1 MTENNT
7 KIIIDWLQFTLLVDN
22 GLEIVFRILKL
33 NPADFEQ
40 LDKGGLGYKDQLINN
55 NVRIYYNGNPGMGIN
70 TSISGK
76 GCRYMESQGQ
86 DLWSLLFR
94 LARSARI
101 NITRLDLALDTD
113 IKLIDKIRQ
122 KIDKKEYISKSRSI
136 SYICKS
142 GSASTRTET
151 IYIGSRSSE
160 LMIRIYDKAVE
171 QGLEE
176 IDWERWEI
184 VLKKDKIKQAIP
196 LLKKDISQTFKN
208 ILYTYFRPIKKIESN
223 KSRSKVESWY
233 LRFLGKVEK
242 VSLYKDPE
250 QKTIEDKWQWVE
262 KQVAPTLALLSLAFE
277 NTDFLAGIA
286 QGNIDRIKQ
295 KDMELVKKYKEQWLW
310 I

>member
-1 MTENNT
+1 MTDFNN
-7 KIIIDWLQFTLLVDN
+7 KIIIDWLQFTLLRDD
-22 GLEIVFRILKL
+22 GLQVVFKILKL
-33 NPADFEQ
+33 NPADYEK

-55 NVRIYYNGNPGMGIN
+55 NVRIYFNGNKGMGIN

-76 GCRYMESQGQ
+76 GCRYMESQGI
-86 DLWSLLFR
+86 DLWSLVFR

-101 NITRLDLALDTD
+101 NITRLDLALDTS

-122 KIDKKEYISKSRSI
+122 NIDTKKYISKSRSI

-142 GSASTRTET
+142 GKESTRTET
-151 IYIGSRSSE
+151 IYIGSRSSD

-171 QGLEE
+171 QGIEG

-184 VLKKDKIKQAIP
+184 VLKKDKIIEAIP

-208 ILYTYFRPIKKIESN
+208 ILYTYFRPLKKIESN

-233 LRFLGKVEK
+233 LKFLGKVEK
-242 VSLYKDPE
+242 ISLYRDPM
-250 QKTIEDKWQWVE
+250 QKTIEDKWNWVE

-295 KDMELVKKYKEQWLW
+295 KDLNLIEKYKEQ
-310 I
+310 

>member
-1 MTENNT
+1 MTDFKD
-7 KIIIDWLQFTLLVDN
+7 KIIIDWLQFTLLRDN
-22 GLEIVFRILKL
+22 GLDTVFKILRL
-33 NPADFEQ
+33 SPADFEK

-55 NVRIYYNGNPGMGIN
+55 NIRIYFNGNLGMGVN

-76 GCRYMESQGQ
+76 GCRYMESQGIN
-86 DLWSLLFR
+86 LWSLVFR
-94 LARSARI
+94 LAQSAKI
-101 NITRLDLALDTD
+101 NITRVDLALDTN
-113 IKLIDKIRQ
+113 IKLIDKIRDN
-122 KIDKKEYISKSRSI
+122 IDRKKYISKSRSI

-142 GSASTRTET
+142 GTTSTRTET
-151 IYIGSRSSE
+151 VYIGSRSSD

-184 VLKKDKIKQAIP
+184 VLKKDKIKEAIP
-196 LLKKDISQTFKN
+196 LLKKGISKTFKN
-208 ILYTYFRPIKKIESN
+208 ILFTYFRPISKVESN

-233 LRFLGKVEK
+233 LKFLGKVEK

-250 QKTIEDKWQWVE
+250 QKTIEDKWAWVE

-286 QGNIDRIKQ
+286 NGNMERIKQ
-295 KDMELVKKYKEQWLW
+295 KDLELIKKYKEQ
-310 I
+310 

>member
-1 MTENNT
+1 MTEKDN
-7 KIIIDWLQFTLLVDN
+7 KIIVDWLQFTLLKDD
-22 GLEIVFRILKL
+22 GLQIVFRILRL
-33 NPADFEQ
+33 NPGDFEK

-55 NVRIYYNGNPGMGIN
+55 NVRIYYNGSIGMGIN
-70 TSISGK
+70 TCISGK
-76 GCRYMESQGQ
+76 GCRYMESQGI

-94 LARSARI
+94 LERSDKI

-113 IKLIDKIRQ
+113 IKLIDKIRAN
-122 KIDKKEYISKSRSI
+122 IDSKKYISKSRSI

-142 GSASTRTET
+142 GKDSTRTET

-171 QGLEE
+171 QGIEE

-184 VLKKDKIKQAIP
+184 VLKKDKIREAIP
-196 LLKKDISQTFKN
+196 LLKKNISQAFRN

-233 LRFLGKVEK
+233 IKFLGKVEK
-242 VSLYKDPE
+242 VSLYKDPS
-250 QKTIEDKWQWVE
+250 QKTIEDKWAWVE
-262 KQVAPTLALLSLAFE
+262 KQVAPTLSLLALAFE

-286 QGNIDRIKQ
+286 QGNVDRIKQ
-295 KDMELVKKYKEQWLW
+295 KDLELIKKYKEN
-310 I
+310 

>member
-7 KIIIDWLQFTLLVDN
+7 KIIIDWLQFTLLRDD
-22 GLEIVFRILKL
+22 GLGVIFRILRL

-55 NVRIYYNGNPGMGIN
+55 NVRIYFNGNKGMGIN

-86 DLWSLLFR
+86 DLWSLVFR
-94 LARSARI
+94 LERSDKI
-101 NITRLDLALDTD
+101 NITRLDLALDTSV
-113 IKLIDKIRQ
+113 KLIDKIRA

-136 SYICKS
+136 SYICRS
-142 GSASTRTET
+142 GATSTRTET
-151 IYIGSRSSE
+151 IYIGSRSSD

-184 VLKKDKIKQAIP
+184 VLKKDKIKEAIP

-233 LRFLGKVEK
+233 IRFLGKVEK
-242 VSLYKDPE
+242 VSLYKDPA
-250 QKTIEDKWQWVE
+250 QRTIEDKWNWIE
-262 KQVAPTLALLSLAFE
+262 KQVAPTLALLSLAFD
-277 NTDFLAGIA
+277 NTEFLSGLAL
-286 QGNIDRIKQ
+286 GNTERIKQ
-295 KDMELVKKYKEQWLW
+295 KDLELIKKYKEQ
-310 I
+310 

>member
-7 KIIIDWLQFTLLVDN
+7 RIIIDWLQFTLLRDD
-22 GLEIVFRILKL
+22 GLEVIFRILKL
-33 NPADFEQ
+33 NPADFEK

-55 NVRIYYNGNPGMGIN
+55 NIRIYYNGNPGMGVN

-76 GCRYMESQGQ
+76 GCRYMESQNIN
-86 DLWSLLFR
+86 LWSLVFR
-94 LARSARI
+94 LERSDKI
-101 NITRLDLALDTD
+101 NITRLDLALDTSV
-113 IKLIDKIRQ
+113 KLIDKIRA

-142 GSASTRTET
+142 GSTSTRTET
-151 IYIGSRSSE
+151 IYIGSRSSD

-184 VLKKDKIKQAIP
+184 VLKKDKIKEAIP
-196 LLKKDISQTFKN
+196 LLKKDISQTFKD
-208 ILYTYFRPIKKIESN
+208 ILYTYFRPVKEVLSN
-223 KSRSKVESWY
+223 KSRSKVCDWY
-233 LRFLGKVEK
+233 LKFLGKVEK

-250 QKTIEDKWQWVE
+250 QKTIEDKWAWVE

-277 NTDFLAGIA
+277 NTDFLSGLAL
-286 QGNIDRIKQ
+286 GNTERIKQ
-295 KDMELVKKYKEQWLW
+295 KDLELVKKYKEQ
-310 I
+310 